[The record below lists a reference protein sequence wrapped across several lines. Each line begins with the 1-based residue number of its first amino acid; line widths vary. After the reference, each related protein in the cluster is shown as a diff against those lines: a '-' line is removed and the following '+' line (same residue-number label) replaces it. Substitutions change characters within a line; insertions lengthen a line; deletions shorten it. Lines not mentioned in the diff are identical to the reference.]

1 MSQNNETKMDSY
13 IIALMTVY
21 SPATNESDATHW
33 FSTEDVYEAIKKID
47 PGTSVS
53 LEDVYNS
60 LLMGGFRFQPRPG
73 TLGCEFRWMFKQK

>member
-1 MSQNNETKMDSY
+1 MDSY

-60 LLMGGFRFQPRPG
+60 LLMGGSVSSHVPEHWDVSSD
-73 TLGCEFRWMFKQK
+73 GCLNRNNYR